1 MNTFQHVRP
10 QPRVGALT
18 PPSEAWTATDEL
30 VKELTPRWLSIAG
43 IDHFITELE
52 HLGPTDDRATQLRAV
67 TLLGQAT
74 LTADIA
80 ALGTVAKALEGRNH
94 ADRARLVAVLG
105 HLSGGS
111 WPQVEA
117 SVTKLVTKA
126 SEEQHLAGRLVQRT
140 RDVLAQRQ
148 GRHEF
153 ATWVAKNPAG
163 FARYTWSVAL
173 RAAGERLWDHNWDKV
188 AQLGN
193 TPVTPDHPLVDPIT
207 PQRGW
212 LDLRRSAQLAR
223 AAAIDHLVNAAL
235 SNDAKLRRDAWDDAI
250 EAAYYAKGTE
260 TWSAETYELRARVGE
275 AAWATANRSARSTVR
290 VVINELPYVVGRIG
304 MVALAAEAST
314 AAARAT
320 AVRAGALAIVG
331 VTDVDRA
338 ERAAQASMTSA
349 VLPLSA

>member
-1 MNTFQHVRP
+1 MST
-10 QPRVGALT
+10 
-18 PPSEAWTATDEL
+18 
-30 VKELTPRWLSIAG
+30 
-43 IDHFITELE
+43 
-52 HLGPTDDRATQLRAV
+52 LGPTDDQATQLRAV

-105 HLSGGS
+105 QLSGGS
-111 WPQVEA
+111 WPQVDA
-117 SVTKLVTKA
+117 SVTKLVTKS

-148 GRHEF
+148 RAPRVRELGGEE
-153 ATWVAKNPAG
+153 PCG

-173 RAAGERLWDHNWDKV
+173 RVGRRATLGS
-188 AQLGN
+188 QLGEGGAAREHAS
-193 TPVTPDHPLVDPIT
+193 TPDHPHGRRRSRPNA
-207 PQRGW
+207 GW

-223 AAAIDHLVNAAL
+223 AAGIDSLVNAAL
-235 SNDAKLRRDAWDDAI
+235 SDDTNLRRDAWDDAI

-260 TWSAETYELRARVGE
+260 TWSAEAYGLRARVGE

-304 MVALAAEAST
+304 MIALAAEAST

-320 AVRAGALAIVG
+320 AVRAGALATIG
-331 VTDVDRA
+331 VADIDRA
-338 ERAAQASMTSA
+338 ERVAQASMTSA